1 MHYRLLNQFL
11 HQLARGG
18 YESSDSSM
26 MPNPGSLPHC
36 VVFQMMY
43 SYRYLCADSVSI
55 ICADYFAQY
64 ALVLQSGGDVEIVN
78 ELTCTYYIYIHLFT
92 LHLFSLDESTF

>member
-1 MHYRLLNQFL
+1 
-11 HQLARGG
+11 
-18 YESSDSSM
+18 M
-26 MPNPGSLPHC
+26 MPNPESLPHC

-78 ELTCTYYIYIHLFT
+78 ELTCTYIYIHIFIYFT
-92 LHLFSLDESTF
+92 FIFFR